1 MGTSKT
7 NDGPGDK
14 TPLLPDWAQ
23 GDEDDIPFP
32 DDNETAPEDKSPDE
46 RPPETAPDDEGLPY
60 QEKPSPEQ
68 ELPQPDNSKPWQQ
81 AKSNLTRFMKTGGRR
96 ELGNAGRNYVKA
108 RGGAKSAARNSAAG
122 RAATGRAIGF
132 LSRVATRGIADALD
146 SIGLRDILGSP
157 IESVLAAI
165 INKLAPSGAGLDE
178 AAARKAVDL
187 SILSIFEE
195 YGVEADGLNRLDEMD
210 AAAVENAFQTIV
222 SEYNFQRWMLELGK
236 RVEEGAVSAGEAV
249 RLEAIA
255 KECIIEATQL
265 DLRGYNVLA
274 TDWCTAESQRII
286 NDIFA
291 QAYVF
296 LEDLQ

>member
-23 GDEDDIPFP
+23 GDEDDNPFP
-32 DDNETAPEDKSPDE
+32 NDDETAPEDNSPDE
-46 RPPETAPDDEGLPY
+46 QPPETTPGNVEPPE
-60 QEKPSPEQ
+60 QEKPPPEQ
-68 ELPQPDNSKPWQQ
+68 QLPPTDNFKPWQQ

-96 ELGNAGRNYVKA
+96 ELGNAGRSYVKA
-108 RGGAKSAARNSAAG
+108 RGGVRSAAQNSAAG

-132 LSRVATRGIADALD
+132 LSRVATNGIADALE
-146 SIGLRDILGSP
+146 SIGLRDVLGQP
-157 IESVLAAI
+157 VESALAAI

-178 AAARKAVDL
+178 AAARKAVGS

-195 YGVEADGLNRLDEMD
+195 YGVEADGINSLDAMD
-210 AAAVENAFQTIV
+210 AAAVEKAFQTLV

-236 RVEEGAVSAGEAV
+236 RVEEGAVSASEAV

-255 KECIIEATQL
+255 KECIIEATRL

-274 TDWCTAESQRII
+274 TDWSTAESQTII